1 MADTMSVAEAV
12 AILWRL
18 RDDSAQTMAR
28 RQADLEAKQLDN
40 PDASMT
46 EWEKSSYDEARDQ
59 VSALDIACAAL
70 TVADP
75 RLAHTR

>member
-18 RDDSAQTMAR
+18 REDSAKAAAR

-40 PDASMT
+40 PDAAMS
-46 EWEKSSYDEARDQ
+46 EWEKTSYDEALDC
-59 VSALDIACAAL
+59 VTALDIACAAL

-75 RLAHTR
+75 RLLDRA